1 MDYFFFYFDD
11 MITKAETGR
20 RGEDIAVGYLR
31 QNGFLIC
38 ATNWRQGRYEI
49 DIVAQKM
56 GVVHFVEVKTRNAL
70 SLATPEQ
77 AVTKTKISALHRA
90 ASAYLAKNRVM
101 GDVQFDL
108 LAVDIFPDSTF
119 DVRFIENIAEF
130 GW

>member
-1 MDYFFFYFDD
+1 MDYFFYFDD

-31 QNGFLIC
+31 QNGYLIC

-108 LAVDIFPDSTF
+108 LAVDIFPDGTF

>member
-1 MDYFFFYFDD
+1 MDYFFYFDD

-31 QNGFLIC
+31 QNGYLIC

-90 ASAYLAKNRVM
+90 ASAYLTKNRVV

>member
-1 MDYFFFYFDD
+1 

-31 QNGFLIC
+31 QNEYLIC

>member
-1 MDYFFFYFDD
+1 
-11 MITKAETGR
+11 
-20 RGEDIAVGYLR
+20 
-31 QNGFLIC
+31 
-38 ATNWRQGRYEI
+38 
-49 DIVAQKM
+49 M

>member
-1 MDYFFFYFDD
+1 MDYFFYFDD

-31 QNGFLIC
+31 QNGYLIC

-90 ASAYLAKNRVM
+90 ASAYLAKNRVV

>member
-1 MDYFFFYFDD
+1 MDYFFYFDD

-20 RGEDIAVGYLR
+20 RGENIAVGYLR
-31 QNGFLIC
+31 QNGYLIC

>member
-1 MDYFFFYFDD
+1 MDYFFYFDD

-31 QNGFLIC
+31 QNGYLIC

-49 DIVAQKM
+49 DIVAQKA
-56 GVVHFVEVKTRNAL
+56 GIVHFVEVKTRNAL
-70 SLATPEQ
+70 SLDTPEQ

-108 LAVDIFPDSTF
+108 LAVDIFPDGTF

>member
-1 MDYFFFYFDD
+1 

-31 QNGFLIC
+31 QNGYLIC

-49 DIVAQKM
+49 DIVAQKA
-56 GVVHFVEVKTRNAL
+56 GVVHFVEVKTRSAVSL
-70 SLATPEQ
+70 STPEQ
-77 AVTKTKISALHRA
+77 AVTQSKISALHRA
-90 ASAYLAKNRVM
+90 ASAYLAKYRVV
-101 GDVQFDL
+101 GEVQFDL
-108 LAVDIFPDSTF
+108 LAVDVFPDNSY

>member
-1 MDYFFFYFDD
+1 MDYFFYFDD

-31 QNGFLIC
+31 QNGYLIC

-108 LAVDIFPDSTF
+108 LAVDIFPDNTF

>member
-1 MDYFFFYFDD
+1 MDYFFYFDD

-31 QNGFLIC
+31 QNGYLIC